1 MRRIG
6 AAALGIFPWL
16 VVGCGDDIPAS
27 SKLSGVGGASG
38 AATPSDGPGSAATG
52 GAAGSGAGGAAGSGV
67 PGAGAAGAGGGSA
80 AGAGTA
86 GASGGAGGAAGGP
99 ATTIAHGCS
108 DLFDPARLV
117 DYAVDISPD
126 EWAKIDYEFRNVEA
140 LKAAGQDYKT
150 YHPVVFH
157 YGGETV
163 PDAMIR
169 LKGDSSWRN
178 TVRYDG
184 DKAKMQFV
192 ISFEEV
198 DTAAKFHGVSK
209 GVLDMPDID
218 DTFMQERLAFTTLAD
233 MLSLPA
239 PCANSARLTINGQYY
254 GLYVNEENVGGRYIK
269 RVFPEAPDGDL
280 FEGGYTPKTN
290 ELAPNWQRLDAF
302 WDAHD
307 IAATAAVVDIDASV
321 TEWAAEA
328 LLNDGDGYYGG
339 GHNFYIY
346 DYPGKGYRWLIDDAD
361 ATFAWIG
368 RSDYSPIYWWA
379 GRGTKQQPGQHY
391 LIIMGDPTARAKY
404 VAALRQLLGL
414 WDVARVQGWID
425 GFAAQIAD
433 AVAADPHLLPTVVE
447 HERAVAAMRQEVAD
461 RPVYVAKFLACQ
473 DGSGDTSDR
482 DGDGFTWCNDC
493 DDANAAAHPGAVEIC
508 GNGVDDDCN
517 GLADADDACP
527 P

>member
-1 MRRIG
+1 MRKLWG
-6 AAALGIFPWL
+6 AVGLGIFSSL
-16 VVGCGDDIPAS
+16 AVGCGDDIRAS
-27 SKLSGVGGASG
+27 SKLSGAGGASG
-38 AATPSDGPGSAATG
+38 VAGDGAVGAGPGTGGGAGADASPGIAGDAAAGAGAGAGGTAGAATTG
-52 GAAGSGAGGAAGSGV
+52 ASGASGAGG
-67 PGAGAAGAGGGSA
+67 P
-80 AGAGTA
+80 
-86 GASGGAGGAAGGP
+86 
-99 ATTIAHGCS
+99 TTPIAHGCS

-117 DYAVDISPD
+117 DYAVDINAD

-140 LKAAGQDYKT
+140 LKAAGQDYKA

-163 PDAMIR
+163 ADAMIR

-209 GVLDMPDID
+209 VVLDMPDID

-254 GLYVNEENVGGRYIK
+254 GLYVNEENVGHGYIK

-290 ELAPNWQRLDAF
+290 DLAPNWQRLDAF

-307 IAATAAVVDIDASV
+307 IVAMAAVVDIDASV

-346 DYPGKGYRWLIDDAD
+346 DYPGLGYRWLIDDAD
-361 ATFAWIG
+361 ATFAWLG
-368 RSDYSPIYWWA
+368 RSNYSPIYWWA

-391 LIIMGDPTARAKY
+391 LLVMGDPAARAKY
-404 VAALRQLLGL
+404 VAALRRLLGL

-433 AVAADPHLLPTVVE
+433 AVAADPHLLPTVAE
-447 HERAVAAMRQEVAD
+447 HDKAVAAMRQVVAD
-461 RPVYVAKFLACQ
+461 RPAYVAKFLACE
-473 DGSGDTSDR
+473 DGSGDASDG
-482 DGDGFTWCNDC
+482 DGDGFAWCNDC

-517 GLADADDACP
+517 GLVDTDDGCP
-527 P
+527 M